1 MPLGIMHDQRK
12 MPLRGWLSIRSGLY
26 LIFMQIPIDVE

>member
-1 MPLGIMHDQRK
+1 MSLGIMHDQRK
-12 MPLRGWLSIRSGLY
+12 NAPRGWLSIRSGLY